1 MYKDFEKKKNE
12 YLIKSG
18 FFNGDKGNGVFNGKK
33 YPYVLEYYEN
43 NFYMPI
49 YNKVIDYFS
58 KNSISWWGEN
68 KSKPSCHTLS
78 SQISCLNH
86 LFYIRKNRFLCL
98 QVLNFITNRNFI
110 DVISFENDI
119 NDNGYIDF
127 EISNYREPYVSV
139 NALFLAK
146 DKENKKHIIMMEWKY
161 IEEHSYEDFSIN
173 KDEKILNEYSS
184 FINNSKQ
191 LKIKY
196 FNYKSSIYFQ
206 GELYKLTRQ
215 TLWAEQ
221 IIENKYSEKI
231 GADDFLHIVVIP
243 NKNKSLLSS
252 VYKLSNMNLENT
264 WRNILNDN
272 SKFMITDNKKII
284 EALEY
289 ITELIKYGLIDSSLI
304 VSQKNINVMSDS
316 DKLSNKK
323 NNFGESH
330 ISSED
335 VVVSEEDIYDLE
347 DFVKYLKIRYQ

>member
-1 MYKDFEKKKNE
+1 
-12 YLIKSG
+12 
-18 FFNGDKGNGVFNGKK
+18 
-33 YPYVLEYYEN
+33 
-43 NFYMPI
+43 MPI
-49 YNKVIDYFS
+49 YNKVISYFI
-58 KNSISWWGEN
+58 KFGITWWGEN

-272 SKFMITDNKKII
+272 SKFMIIDNKKII

-289 ITELIKYGLIDSSLI
+289 IIKLIEYRLIDSSLI

-323 NNFGESH
+323 NNSGESH

-335 VVVSEEDIYDLE
+335 IVVSEEDIYNLE

>member
-196 FNYKSSIYFQ
+196 FNYKSSMYFQ
-206 GELYKLTRQ
+206 GEPYKLTRQ

>member
-289 ITELIKYGLIDSSLI
+289 IIKLIEYRLIDSSLI

-347 DFVKYLKIRYQ
+347 NFVKYLKIRYQ

>member
-1 MYKDFEKKKNE
+1 
-12 YLIKSG
+12 
-18 FFNGDKGNGVFNGKK
+18 
-33 YPYVLEYYEN
+33 
-43 NFYMPI
+43 MPI

-98 QVLNFITNRNFI
+98 HVLNFMTNRNFI

-231 GADDFLHIVVIP
+231 GADNFLHIVVIP

-272 SKFMITDNKKII
+272 SKFMIIDNKKII

-289 ITELIKYGLIDSSLI
+289 IIELIKYGLIDSSLI
-304 VSQKNINVMSDS
+304 VSQKNINVMSDGN
-316 DKLSNKK
+316 KLSNKK
-323 NNFGESH
+323 NNSGESH

-335 VVVSEEDIYDLE
+335 IVVSEEDIYNLE